1 MYNFDDKILIYL
13 YDEVL
18 IMSAFSPVSSN
29 KLYIQIHNQIRDAI
43 LNGTFQPGD
52 KLPSEKE
59 LCQMF
64 NVSRVPVREALCAL
78 ELCGMVDSVQ
88 VGGVYVRALESKGD
102 DVPQDIEPQDII
114 RVRMLLEPDIAR
126 EAALHLS
133 EENRSHLNDILKR
146 FRIEAEKGLI
156 PKELDRE
163 FHLTVAKSSGSSLY
177 AMIMELVFKAMEQKL
192 WDLILSRTI
201 ATQKYADRNNREH
214 IQICEAILDGRADDA
229 NTIMK
234 EHMEQLCERF
244 WTEEL

>member
-1 MYNFDDKILIYL
+1 
-13 YDEVL
+13 
-18 IMSAFSPVSSN
+18 MSAFSPVSSN

-78 ELCGMVDSVQ
+78 ELSGMVDSVQ
-88 VGGVYVRALESKGD
+88 GGGVYVRALESKGD

-146 FRIEAEKGLI
+146 
-156 PKELDRE
+156 LDRE

-229 NTIMK
+229 NAIMK

>member
-1 MYNFDDKILIYL
+1 MRTGTLRHGGLRSGRRSICSCIGKQRRRR
-13 YDEVL
+13 
-18 IMSAFSPVSSN
+18 SAG
-29 KLYIQIHNQIRDAI
+29 Y
-43 LNGTFQPGD
+43 
-52 KLPSEKE
+52 
-59 LCQMF
+59 
-64 NVSRVPVREALCAL
+64 
-78 ELCGMVDSVQ
+78 
-88 VGGVYVRALESKGD
+88 RA
-102 DVPQDIEPQDII
+102 PQDIEPQDII